1 MQHSLSSRKTTGF
14 LPLQPEQMQLP
25 DSNQYSMNTVIGWIL
40 QGGVL
45 VSSAVICFGL
55 ILLAFNPGH
64 LDQHLINFPYTLD
77 AVWSGMLGMHPQAF
91 IACGLLLLIATPV
104 MRVATS
110 VFAFAHEHDHRYVLI
125 TLVVLSILFMSF
137 ILGKAGA

>member
-1 MQHSLSSRKTTGF
+1 MQISSERNNSF
-14 LPLQPEQMQLP
+14 LPVQSESKQPKNSQF
-25 DSNQYSMNTVIGWIL
+25 SMNMVIGWIL

-45 VSSAVICFGL
+45 ISSGVICFGL
-55 ILLAFNPGH
+55 ILLAFNPAH
-64 LDQHLINFPYTLD
+64 LDQRVINFPYTLD
-77 AVWSGMLGMHPQAF
+77 AVWSEMLGMHPQAF

-104 MRVATS
+104 VRVAAS
-110 VFAFAHEHDHRYVLI
+110 VFAFAHENDRRYVLI